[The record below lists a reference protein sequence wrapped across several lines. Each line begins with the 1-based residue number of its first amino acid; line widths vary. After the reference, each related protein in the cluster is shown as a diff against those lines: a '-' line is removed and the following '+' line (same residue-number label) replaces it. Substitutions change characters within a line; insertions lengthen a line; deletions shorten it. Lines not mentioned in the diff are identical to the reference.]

1 MRQSIR
7 KGPSKICGRQSLKFE
22 VIWFAITSYFL
33 KVYFHNFTCI
43 YIYYLY
49 IYIYYIHIYI
59 HVHIDILIKYKMLEK
74 ITKSLLLQVSWYYHH
89 QVTDWCYIIENFY
102 TQAEAVS

>member
-1 MRQSIR
+1 M

-33 KVYFHNFTCI
+33 KVYFHNFTSI

-49 IYIYYIHIYI
+49 IYIYIYILYTHIY
-59 HVHIDILIKYKMLEK
+59 
-74 ITKSLLLQVSWYYHH
+74 T
-89 QVTDWCYIIENFY
+89 Y
-102 TQAEAVS
+102 TYTHTY